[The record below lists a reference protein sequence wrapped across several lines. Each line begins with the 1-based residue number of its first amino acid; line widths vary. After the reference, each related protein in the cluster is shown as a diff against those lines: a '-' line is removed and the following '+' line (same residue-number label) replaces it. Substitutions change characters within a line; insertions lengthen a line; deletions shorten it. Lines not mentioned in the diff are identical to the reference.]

1 MERCHTLIVGAGVSG
16 LSCAN
21 FTGRDDY
28 LILEADDEIGGYCRT
43 IAQDGFTWDY
53 SGHFFHFRY
62 PEIEEYLVSRM
73 ADDEIKVVTKCAK
86 IWYGDRLIDFPFQ
99 KNIHQL
105 AKADFVECLYD
116 LFFREERE
124 QKNFRDMLLG
134 KFGRGICERFLFP
147 YNEKLYACDLSELDH
162 DAMGRFFPYADL
174 EEIVRNF
181 CRPDNSSY
189 NATFTYPSGGAIQ
202 YVNALKSE
210 VPDDHISLGER
221 LVRLDLNNKIATTN
235 RREIAYESVV
245 SSIPFNRL
253 LELAGVS
260 FERSVFTS
268 NKVLV
273 FNLGF
278 DVKGWDGV
286 HWVYFPERKYCFY
299 RVGFY
304 DNIFD
309 SQRMSLYVEVGMKT
323 HETAAVDEMRAR
335 VLADLRTAGVVDGH
349 ELMSHHSVVMDP
361 AYVHI
366 ETKSQAEV
374 DRTMRE
380 LNAVDVYSIG
390 RYGGWKYC
398 AIEDNIVE
406 ARALIEKLEDRKV
419 VLESR

>member
-1 MERCHTLIVGAGVSG
+1 MERCETLIVGAGVSG
-16 LSCAN
+16 LAYAN

-28 LILEADDEIGGYCRT
+28 LILEGSDEIGGYCRT
-43 IAQDGFTWDY
+43 IVQDGFTWDY

-86 IWYGDRLIDFPFQ
+86 ILYGDGLIDFPFQ

-105 AKADFVECLYD
+105 PKADFLDCLYD
-116 LFFREERE
+116 LCFREEGTQE
-124 QKNFRDMLLG
+124 NFRDMLLG

-181 CRPDNSSY
+181 RKPDNSSY
-189 NATFTYPSGGAIQ
+189 NATFTYPSGGAVQ
-202 YVNALKSE
+202 YINALKAE

-221 LVRLDLNNKIATTN
+221 LVSLDLDGKIARTS
-235 RREIAYESVV
+235 RREIAYDRLV

-253 LELAGVS
+253 LDLTGAS
-260 FERSVFTS
+260 CERSLFTS

-278 DVKGWDGV
+278 DSKGWEGP

-309 SQRMSLYVEVGMKT
+309 SQRMSLYVEIGMKT
-323 HETAAVDEMRAR
+323 HESIDVEKVRTR
-335 VLADLRTAGVVDGH
+335 VLADLRTAGVIVDQQ
-349 ELMSHHSVVMDP
+349 LVSHHSVVMDP

-366 ETKSQAEV
+366 ETRSQAEV
-374 DRTMRE
+374 ARWMKE
-380 LNAVDVYSIG
+380 LNVADVYSIG

-398 AIEDNIVE
+398 AIEDNLIE
-406 ARALIEKLEDRKV
+406 ARQLVEKLENRSV
-419 VLESR
+419 VLEPR